1 MLTKPPLNMEFD
13 KLYILRQTIE
23 SKIMQM
29 LAELEWAQEQK
40 KLQRWRSWVQSA
52 QKAEDANKNYIKK
65 VNRKRW
71 VLKEVVDA

>member
-40 KLQRWRSWVQSA
+40 KLQRWRSWVQSP
-52 QKAEDANKNYIKK
+52 QKGEDANKNCIQK